1 MNSIKLVIMKNTGIC
16 SLVSFIGGVLVG
28 SITAM
33 LTTPQTGSEL
43 RDKIR
48 EYLEQESEKI
58 RCQCNDK

>member
-1 MNSIKLVIMKNTGIC
+1 MKNTGIC